1 MLNEEKVKNMTKA
14 AAYEN
19 GPEKKNI
26 EISDYFRGDYLGLQL
41 VKSGIAYTIAFLIM
55 LVMWAMGRMEEL
67 MLMISR
73 PEYFEN
79 LIKMLVVLYISG
91 LVVYEIAVYVYYSAK
106 FRHAKNSIKGY
117 HTYLNNIHKF
127 YETQETTDTILD
139 LDSETD
145 EENTL

>member
-1 MLNEEKVKNMTKA
+1 MLA
-14 AAYEN
+14 
-19 GPEKKNI
+19 
-26 EISDYFRGDYLGLQL
+26 
-41 VKSGIAYTIAFLIM
+41 
-55 LVMWAMGRMEEL
+55 
-67 MLMISR
+67 
-73 PEYFEN
+73 
-79 LIKMLVVLYISG
+79 VLYISG
-91 LVVYEIAVYVYYSAK
+91 LVVYDIAVYEYYSAK